1 MAKAKEGEKAP
12 KGAKGSRAAPQTAKK
27 APAKKA
33 PAKTAPSKEA
43 PAKKAAPKKTP
54 AKKPA
59 AGKKEAPK
67 KTTKKPAAQAKAK
80 PTAKAAKKE
89 PAKKKT
95 VAKATKK
102 EPAKKE
108 TPKKAAAKKKAPA
121 KKKEPTKKLA
131 KEAPKKAPAK
141 KPAAKKPAA
150 GKGPPK
156 PKAPPKPKPEVS
168 PGTEDG
174 LLLFNRWD
182 LGEVEVSD
190 PGLRRY
196 MNLTPTYLPHT
207 GGRWANRPFTKAR
220 VNLVERFVNNMMRT
234 ERYTGKKN
242 KTIKVV
248 QGAFELVEKRA
259 KRNPVQVL
267 VDGLEKAAPR
277 EEVTRLRFGGISVP
291 RAVDIAPARRLDL
304 ALRNITTGAVR
315 ATFKTPKS
323 ASQCLANE
331 ILMASEGDIN
341 SYAIGKKEEMERIAG
356 SAR

>member
-1 MAKAKEGEKAP
+1 MAKAKEEATA
-12 KGAKGSRAAPQTAKK
+12 KGAKGSKTASKSASKTAKK
-27 APAKKA
+27 APSKKAATKKAATKKPAAKKA
-33 PAKTAPSKEA
+33 TKG
-43 PAKKAAPKKTP
+43 KKAAPKKTT
-54 AKKPA
+54 KTA
-59 AGKKEAPK
+59 A
-67 KTTKKPAAQAKAK
+67 AKAK
-80 PTAKAAKKE
+80 PATKAAKKE
-89 PAKKKT
+89 PST
-95 VAKATKK
+95 
-102 EPAKKE
+102 
-108 TPKKAAAKKKAPA
+108 KKAAAKTTEKKPAEKKAP
-121 KKKEPTKKLA
+121 KKEPKKKAPTKKPA
-131 KEAPKKAPAK
+131 KKEAPKKAPAK
-141 KPAAKKPAA
+141 KPAAKKPA
-150 GKGPPK
+150 GKKAPPKPK
-156 PKAPPKPKPEVS
+156 PKAPPKPEVA

-190 PGLRRY
+190 PGLKRY
-196 MNLTPTYLPHT
+196 MNLTATYLPHT
-207 GGRWANRPFTKAR
+207 GGRWANRAFTKAR

-234 ERYTGKKN
+234 EKYTGKKN

-248 QGAFELVEKRA
+248 QDAFGLVEKRA

-267 VDGLEKAAPR
+267 VDGLENAAPR

-331 ILMASEGDIN
+331 ILMAAEGDIN

>member
-1 MAKAKEGEKAP
+1 MAKAKEGQKAP
-12 KGAKGSRAAPQTAKK
+12 KGATGSKTAPKTAKK

-33 PAKTAPSKEA
+33 PAKKAPSKKA
-43 PAKKAAPKKTP
+43 PAKKAASKTAP

-59 AGKKEAPK
+59 TGKKEAPK
-67 KTTKKPAAQAKAK
+67 KTAKKPAAKAK
-80 PTAKAAKKE
+80 PAGKAAKKE
-89 PAKKKT
+89 PAKKKA
-95 VAKATKK
+95 VAKA
-102 EPAKKE
+102 AKKE
-108 TPKKAAAKKKAPA
+108 APKKAVAKKEAPAKKAPA
-121 KKKEPTKKLA
+121 KKPA

-141 KPAAKKPAA
+141 KPAAKKPAVKKA
-150 GKGPPK
+150 PPKTK
-156 PKAPPKPKPEVS
+156 PKAPPKPKPEVA

-174 LLLFNRWD
+174 LLLFNRWN
-182 LGEVEVSD
+182 LEEVEVAD
-190 PGLRRY
+190 PGLKRY

-234 ERYTGKKN
+234 EKYTGKKN

-248 QGAFELVEKRA
+248 QSAFELVEKRT

-331 ILMASEGDIN
+331 MLMASEGDIN